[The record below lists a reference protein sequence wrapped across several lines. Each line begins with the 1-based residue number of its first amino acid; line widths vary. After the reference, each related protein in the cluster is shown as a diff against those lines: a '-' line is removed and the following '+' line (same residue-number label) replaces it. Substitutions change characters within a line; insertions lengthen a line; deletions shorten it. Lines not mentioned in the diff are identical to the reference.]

1 MAKGNN
7 KKAIIDFIIAH
18 PNVSSSEIG
27 QGLRSMAIA
36 TIKRLLKELVANE
49 HILVKGKGK
58 ATRYELSPVYE
69 LLRPIDV
76 KDYFAKEI
84 DERTIKTGFNH
95 DLIPHILS
103 KSGIFTNEESQ
114 KLQKLQYLYVEKSQ
128 QLSIFGYKKELER
141 LAIDLS
147 WKSSQ
152 IEGNTY
158 SLLETERLLKE
169 KETASGKPKDDA
181 TMLLN
186 HKEAIDFIIEHPEYT
201 TPLTVAAIEDIHS
214 ILMKDLGVDRNMRTH
229 RVAISGTNYKP
240 LDNHFQIKEALESMC
255 ELVNNQNN
263 VFTKALLVLTLVSY
277 IQAFADGNKRTARI
291 ICNAVLIGNQYCPI
305 SFRTIDSVEYKKAML
320 IFYEQNNITPFKGMF
335 INQFE
340 FAVNT
345 YF

>member
-1 MAKGNN
+1 MAKENN
-7 KKAIIDFIIAH
+7 TKAILDYVTTH
-18 PNVSSSEIG
+18 PGVSSKEIEE
-27 QGLRSMAIA
+27 GLQMMAIA
-36 TIKRLLKELVANE
+36 TIKRALKKLVADN
-49 HILVKGKGK
+49 HLAVTGKGK
-58 ATRYELSPVYE
+58 STRYEISPGYE
-69 LLRPIDV
+69 LLRPINV
-76 KDYFAKEI
+76 ADYFAKEI
-84 DERTIKTGFNH
+84 DERKIKSGFNH
-95 DLIPHILS
+95 NLIPNVLAKS
-103 KSGIFTNEESQ
+103 KIFTAGEFE
-114 KLQKLQYLYVEKSQ
+114 KLQKLQSVYIAKSN
-128 QLSIFGYKKELER
+128 QLTPFEYKKEMER

-186 HKEAIDFIIEHPEYT
+186 HKEAIDFVIAHPKYV
-201 TPLTVAAIEDIHS
+201 TPLTVPAIEDIHS
-214 ILMKDLGVDRNMRTH
+214 ILMKDLGIDRNMRTH

-240 LDNHFQIKEALESMC
+240 LDNQFQIKEALERMC
-255 ELVNNQNN
+255 ELVNNREDI
-263 VFTKALLVLTLVSY
+263 FTKALLVLTIVSY

-291 ICNAVLIGNQYCPI
+291 ISNALFISNNYCPI

-320 IFYEQNNITPFKGMF
+320 IFYEQNNITPFKNIF